1 MQNLTGLLGT
11 MLDLL
16 LVVLGFGLIILVHEL
31 GHFVAA
37 RWAGIR
43 VLAFA
48 IGFGP
53 AIASYRKG
61 LGWRKGSSEPEYL
74 ARRESRAAG
83 VKTAEGAAATH
94 HDISPTEYRL
104 NFLPFGGYVKMLGQD
119 DLDPGAVSSES
130 DSYQRCKPWKRMVV
144 ISAGV
149 VMNVI
154 LAAFLFIAVFMIG
167 LKVEPAQVG
176 AVQPGSPAATAVAV
190 NATDLDIA
198 EPGLQS
204 GDVIT
209 RINGRRPNSFSD
221 LILAT
226 AMARR
231 GDQIKLSV
239 QRDGLPEELDFRITP
254 QKGRLTGLLELG
266 VEPARSA
273 TIPAAR
279 NPAERQEIIEALDR
293 LGLAGVEPGMTLKRA
308 GSLAEIRDGH
318 DLESAMRRSE
328 GHPVELEFAAPDG
341 REAVITLEPRAQ
353 MQTALFPMPDGSHAA
368 FEHLLGLTPVLK
380 VASTTPA
387 AEAKGLREGDI
398 FARIGAIEYPSMPAG
413 IAEIRSNK
421 GRTIDL
427 VVLRAGPDGA
437 MQEVPLKVR
446 VGNKGTIGFIAAD
459 TSDSGAWVTP
469 PPPGTLNKDGAENGP
484 LPAASIIHRPGL
496 RIVTVAGS
504 PVSSFAEVR
513 AALIAAT
520 RAAFDSGTSAEVEL
534 TADMPVAGASVVPTA
549 ELSWM
554 IPAEA
559 VRNLHALGWESPV
572 GAGPFDPVQVTLRG
586 ENPVDAIR
594 LGLEETHRV
603 MMTTYATFARLFEG
617 TVKVEHLKGPVGI
630 AHLGTIIADRGLVW
644 LLFFMALISVN
655 LAVINFLPLPIV
667 DGGQFIFLVLEQIR
681 GRPVPI
687 PVQNAATIAGLVLIG
702 SVFLIVTFNDVATL
716 FGR

>member
-16 LVVLGFGLIILVHEL
+16 LVILGFGLIILIHEL

-61 LGWRKGSSEPEYL
+61 LGWRRGSSEREYIERI
-74 ARRESRAAG
+74 ARHREGIDQARG
-83 VKTAEGAAATH
+83 P
-94 HDISPTEYRL
+94 DINAFSPTEYRL

-119 DLDPGAVSSES
+119 DMDPGAVSTES
-130 DSYQRCKPWKRMVV
+130 DSYQSCKPWKRMIV

-154 LAAFLFIAVFMIG
+154 LAALLFIAVFMIG

-190 NATDLDIA
+190 NASELGIT
-198 EPGLQS
+198 EPGLHS
-204 GDVIT
+204 GDRIT
-209 RINGRRPNSFSD
+209 SINGREPNSFSD

-231 GDQIKLSV
+231 GEPIKLTV
-239 QRDGLPEELDFRITP
+239 ARDGSAGPLDFRITP
-254 QKGRLTGLLELG
+254 EKGRLTGLLELG
-266 VEPARSA
+266 IEPARSA
-273 TIPAAR
+273 TIPEAR
-279 NPAERQEIIEALDR
+279 TPAERDEIIGILDR
-293 LGLAGVEPGMTLKRA
+293 LGLKGVEPGMKLIRA
-308 GSLAEIRDGH
+308 GADTEIRDGH
-318 DLESAMRRSE
+318 DLETAMRTS
-328 GHPVELEFAAPDG
+328 GGAPVQLDFAAPDG
-341 REAVITLEPRAQ
+341 RKAAVTLEPRAQ
-353 MQTALFPMPDGSHAA
+353 SQTALFRMPDGSRAG

-380 VASTTPA
+380 VAATTPA
-387 AEAKGLREGDI
+387 AEEKGLREGDI
-398 FARIGAIEYPSMPAG
+398 FARIGTLEFPSMPAG
-413 IAEIRSNK
+413 IGEFRASK
-421 GRTIDL
+421 GRTIDI
-427 VVLRAGPDGA
+427 VVLRAGPGGSLT
-437 MQEVPLKVR
+437 EVPLKVR
-446 VGNKGTIGFIAAD
+446 VGHKGTIGFMAAD
-459 TSDSGAWVTP
+459 TSDVGTWVTP
-469 PPPGTLNKDGAENGP
+469 PPSDTLNKDGAENGP
-484 LPAASIIHRPGL
+484 LPASTVIRRPGL
-496 RIVTVAGS
+496 RITAIDDKPVADFS
-504 PVSSFAEVR
+504 QIR
-513 AALIAAT
+513 AALLSSTAD
-520 RAAFDSGTSAEVEL
+520 AFRTGTSAEVKL
-534 TADMPVAGASVVPTA
+534 TA
-549 ELSWM
+549 ELPTAGA
-554 IPAEA
+554 PAAGPVAELAWTLSSDA
-559 VRNLHALGWESPV
+559 VKSLYALGWESPV

-630 AHLGTIIADRGLVW
+630 AHLGTILADRGLVW

-681 GRPVPI
+681 GKPVPI